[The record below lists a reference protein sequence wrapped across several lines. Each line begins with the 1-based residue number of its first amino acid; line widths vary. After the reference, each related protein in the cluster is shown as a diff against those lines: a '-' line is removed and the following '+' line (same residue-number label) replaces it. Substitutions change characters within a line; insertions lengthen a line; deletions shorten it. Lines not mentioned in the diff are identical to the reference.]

1 MAYLYRFE
9 VQLNTKEIVAIIH
22 AEDDTAAFAHLDV
35 ELEKFYLSSPE
46 IREVTLRE
54 KKRIGKRSG
63 YILDEDEKGW

>member
-22 AEDDTAAFAHLDV
+22 AEDDAAAFTHLDV
-35 ELEKFYLSSPE
+35 ELEKFYLSAPE
-46 IREVTLRE
+46 IRDVTLRE

>member
-22 AEDDTAAFAHLDV
+22 AEDDTAAFSHLDV
-35 ELEKFYLSSPE
+35 ELEKFYLSAPE
-46 IREVTLRE
+46 IHEVTLRE

>member
-9 VQLNTKEIVAIIH
+9 VQLNKKDIVAIIH
-22 AEDDTAAFAHLDV
+22 AEDDTAAFTHLDV

-46 IREVTLRE
+46 VREVTMRE